1 MSTGVSDK
9 LLSSFNSFSIEVTGK
24 PLSVSNPTLTP
35 LSLKDLSK
43 NWRIGFTDAEGCFYL
58 SFRANRKKDGYWTGL
73 AFTITQHSRYLL
85 LFKPKKRN

>member
-1 MSTGVSDK
+1 MNTGVYDG

-43 NWRIGFTDAEGCFYL
+43 N
-58 SFRANRKKDGYWTGL
+58 
-73 AFTITQHSRYLL
+73 
-85 LFKPKKRN
+85 

>member
-1 MSTGVSDK
+1 MNKGVSDK

-43 NWRIGFTDAEGCFYL
+43 DWLIGFTLFFFDVIYNKLLE
-58 SFRANRKKDGYWTGL
+58 KKFSGGL
-73 AFTITQHSRYLL
+73 FLY
-85 LFKPKKRN
+85 